1 MNTRLNT
8 RKRGAVFFRVL
19 SYHPPS
25 WSPLCLA
32 KSSSSKNENRVR
44 IIGGRWRGR
53 KIAFP
58 DGEGLRPTGD
68 RIRETLFNW
77 LMPVLPEARC
87 LDLFAGSGALGFE
100 ALSRGAAHCVML
112 ERNSYAARSLQATR
126 QLLGADAISQVV
138 AADALSWLQAATG
151 CFDVVFIDPPFAD
164 AQLSPAVFVEQL
176 QQRALLSDDP
186 WIYVEQPANIPLS
199 PPQGFMTYRQQR
211 AGLVQYG
218 LWRRAENIL

>member
-1 MNTRLNT
+1 M
-8 RKRGAVFFRVL
+8 
-19 SYHPPS
+19 
-25 WSPLCLA
+25 A
-32 KSSSSKNENRVR
+32 KSTPSKNENRVR
-44 IIGGRWRGR
+44 IIGGHWRGR

-77 LMPVLPEARC
+77 LMPVLPDARC

-112 ERNSYAARSLQATR
+112 ERNPRAARCLQATQ
-126 QLLGADAISQVV
+126 QLLDASAVSQI
-138 AADALSWLQAATG
+138 ALADALLWLQTATG

-164 AQLSPAVFVEQL
+164 AHLSPSVLVEQL

-186 WIYVEQPANIPLS
+186 WIYVEQPTSILLS
-199 PPQGFMTYRQQR
+199 PPQGFVTYRQQR